1 MSPLSYIEIS
11 RSSLLHNV
19 RAVKSLLPKGTKIA
33 VSIKANAYGHGQ
45 NDIARILEKEVDYFQ
60 INSIEELR
68 SLRTVTKK
76 PVLLLG
82 YIAESDLKE
91 TLLLGCQVTVF
102 SITHARAISSVAKR
116 IGKRQKIHLA
126 IDAHLGREGI
136 LPEEIFVT
144 LQYLKKLKNIELV
157 GIYAHFANIEDSTN
171 LVHAKLQIRTYEN
184 VLKVTKEFGYNKIM
198 RHISASSGVMALD
211 GFCTYDLVRV
221 GVGLYGM
228 WPSEHLQEILQKKFR
243 LLPVMRW
250 VSHIALVKWLPKGHT
265 VGYGLTYKTTK
276 PIKIA
281 IVPQGYADG
290 YARGLSNRSEVL
302 IQGKR
307 CKVIGR
313 VSMNMFVTDVTKLK
327 NVQRE
332 DEVVLLGKQ
341 QKQEITAEEMALT
354 LDTINYEVTTRV
366 SSLLP
371 RRLAK

>member
-1 MSPLSYIEIS
+1 
-11 RSSLLHNV
+11 
-19 RAVKSLLPKGTKIA
+19 
-33 VSIKANAYGHGQ
+33 
-45 NDIARILEKEVDYFQ
+45 
-60 INSIEELR
+60 
-68 SLRTVTKK
+68 
-76 PVLLLG
+76 
-82 YIAESDLKE
+82 
-91 TLLLGCQVTVF
+91 
-102 SITHARAISSVAKR
+102 
-116 IGKRQKIHLA
+116 
-126 IDAHLGREGI
+126 
-136 LPEEIFVT
+136 
-144 LQYLKKLKNIELV
+144 
-157 GIYAHFANIEDSTN
+157 
-171 LVHAKLQIRTYEN
+171 
-184 VLKVTKEFGYNKIM
+184 
-198 RHISASSGVMALD
+198 
-211 GFCTYDLVRV
+211 
-221 GVGLYGM
+221 
-228 WPSEHLQEILQKKFR
+228 LQEILQKKFR